1 MTKSQDA
8 AAVVL
13 RKKEKRKKNRP
24 NNNQTAQIKFPNTL
38 ASRLHS
44 SHFSIIYRSPQS
56 DAAELVLAG
65 GSKLGLE
72 RRWGHTEHAQGV
84 SAGLGE
90 RVPSPPGLVSLA
102 GGRPALLAGNL
113 LSPGV
118 VLPRMGQ
125 FDLKGFLLPQSP
137 SWAEVKGSFPHR
149 RPGSGSSRKQPGV
162 TKTRIQTHVWK
173 AEAHFLG
180 SRQLSPVPPSGS
192 ATLASRKKGHGCP
205 GSVGEPRREDKGQPY
220 SWSWDLCHLA
230 F

>member
-13 RKKEKRKKNRP
+13 RKKKKKKKNRP

-90 RVPSPPGLVSLA
+90 RVPSPPGLVSLV

-125 FDLKGFLLPQSP
+125 FDLKGFLSPQSP
-137 SWAEVKGSFPHR
+137 SWAEVGGLFSTQETRLWIIKKATRSRQDQDPDPCVEGRGTLLGFQAAF
-149 RPGSGSSRKQPGV
+149 SGSPLWFCNTGLQ
-162 TKTRIQTHVWK
+162 
-173 AEAHFLG
+173 
-180 SRQLSPVPPSGS
+180 
-192 ATLASRKKGHGCP
+192 KKGHGCP
-205 GSVGEPRREDKGQPY
+205 GSVGEPRREDKGHPY
-220 SWSWDLCHLA
+220 SWPWDLCRLA

>member
-13 RKKEKRKKNRP
+13 RKKKRKKKKDRP

-44 SHFSIIYRSPQS
+44 SHFSIIYRCPQS

-84 SAGLGE
+84 SAGLRE

-118 VLPRMGQ
+118 VLPRIGQ
-125 FDLKGFLLPQSP
+125 LDLKGFLPLKPKLGGGGGLFSTQETRLWIIKKATRSCQDQDP
-137 SWAEVKGSFPHR
+137 DPCVDGRGTLLGFQAAF
-149 RPGSGSSRKQPGV
+149 SS
-162 TKTRIQTHVWK
+162 
-173 AEAHFLG
+173 
-180 SRQLSPVPPSGS
+180 SPSGS
-192 ATLASRKKGHGCP
+192 ATPASRRRGHDCP
-205 GSVGEPRREDKGQPY
+205 GSVEEPRREDKDHPY
-220 SWSWDLCHLA
+220 SWS
-230 F
+230 

>member
-13 RKKEKRKKNRP
+13 RKKKKKEKNRP

-44 SHFSIIYRSPQS
+44 SHFSIIYRCPQS
-56 DAAELVLAG
+56 DAAELELAG

-118 VLPRMGQ
+118 VLPRVGQ
-125 FDLKGFLLPQSP
+125 FDLKGFLPPKPKLGGDGGLFSTQETRLWIIKKASWSCQDQDPDPCVEGRGTLLGFQAAFFSSP
-137 SWAEVKGSFPHR
+137 LWFCNTGL
-149 RPGSGSSRKQPGV
+149 Q
-162 TKTRIQTHVWK
+162 
-173 AEAHFLG
+173 
-180 SRQLSPVPPSGS
+180 
-192 ATLASRKKGHGCP
+192 KKGTRLPWKCWRAKEGRQRP
-205 GSVGEPRREDKGQPY
+205 PY
-220 SWSWDLCHLA
+220 SWS
-230 F
+230 

>member
-13 RKKEKRKKNRP
+13 RKKEKEKKNRP

-44 SHFSIIYRSPQS
+44 SHFSIIYRCPQS
-56 DAAELVLAG
+56 DAAELELAG

-113 LSPGV
+113 LSPGI

-125 FDLKGFLLPQSP
+125 FDLKGFLSP
-137 SWAEVKGSFPHR
+137 KPKLGGGGGLFSTQETRLWIIKQVTRSCQDQDPDPCVEGRGTILGFQAAF
-149 RPGSGSSRKQPGV
+149 SS
-162 TKTRIQTHVWK
+162 
-173 AEAHFLG
+173 
-180 SRQLSPVPPSGS
+180 SPLWFCNTS
-192 ATLASRKKGHGCP
+192 LQKKGTWLP
-205 GSVGEPRREDKGQPY
+205 
-220 SWSWDLCHLA
+220 
-230 F
+230 